1 LDSQGLSV
9 TESQER
15 PVENKENVKPADNGY
30 NFPVVKGGIDE
41 DIEREPI
48 IQILLDKFNGELLQ

>member
-1 LDSQGLSV
+1 LDSQIISV

-15 PVENKENVKPADNGY
+15 PVEKLENVKPADNGY
-30 NFPVVKGGIDE
+30 SFPVVKGGIDE
-41 DIEREPI
+41 DIEREPV